1 MNIRAFLF
9 LLATASLSL
18 MTVGEAGA
26 QPSGGVP
33 TECARR
39 GAAHWVQFEA
49 EPRHVFLL
57 KVNADDGSR
66 SVLHYELGEG
76 DAEQCR
82 EFLGPYAPGSPV
94 FLALERLETELRGCC
109 SSPGRPWLYLIVN
122 EQAAWKKRILELESA
137 P

>member
-1 MNIRAFLF
+1 MTARRALTT
-9 LLATASLSL
+9 LLVLAA
-18 MTVGEAGA
+18 VGRGSAPA
-26 QPSGGVP
+26 AKAAAPA
-33 TECARR
+33 ECERR

-122 EQAAWKKRILELESA
+122 EQAAWKKRILELETA